1 MKPRLAAVLA
11 LAATWVVLSPAAF
24 ADPPKEA
31 ELLKRIEQL
40 EKRVTELEKV
50 VNQPRPPGKEQATE
64 TEKKPVGNWVI
75 VDADKKTA
83 ADKKLVPW
91 TDLKFTADGTCALV
105 QSGGG
110 MVVRGAKYQV
120 TQIGSVTEIAMEWG
134 AGGGAKLG
142 WGCRIASVTDKE
154 LVLEYATS
162 PDTWVKVRYTRVRV
176 K

>member
-1 MKPRLAAVLA
+1 MKPRLAPVLA

-40 EKRVTELEKV
+40 EKRVTELEKAI
-50 VNQPRPPGKEQATE
+50 NQPRPPGKEPATE
-64 TEKKPVGNWVI
+64 TEKKLVGNWVI

-91 TDLKFTADGTCALV
+91 TDLKFTADGTCALAY
-105 QSGGG
+105 GEG
-110 MVVRGAKYQV
+110 MVVRDAKYQV
-120 TQIGSVTEIAMEWG
+120 TQVATVTQIDIDWKAGG
-134 AGGGAKLG
+134 AGIRWGG
-142 WGCRIASVTDKE
+142 RIASVTDTE
-154 LVLEYATS
+154 LVLEFATS

>member
-1 MKPRLAAVLA
+1 MKPRLAPVLA
-11 LAATWVVLSPAAF
+11 LAAAWVVLSPAAF

-40 EKRVTELEKV
+40 EKRVTELEKA

-64 TEKKPVGNWVI
+64 TEKKLVGNWVI

-105 QSGGG
+105 SGGG
-110 MVVRGAKYQV
+110 EVVRGAKYQV

-134 AGGGAKLG
+134 AGGGAKIG
-142 WGCRIASVTDKE
+142 VGCRIASVTDKE
-154 LVLEYATS
+154 LALEFATR

>member
-40 EKRVTELEKV
+40 EKRVAELEKV
-50 VNQPRPPGKEQATE
+50 INQPRPPGKGPATE
-64 TEKKPVGNWVI
+64 TEKKLVGNWVI

-83 ADKKLVPW
+83 ADKNLTTW
-91 TDLKFTADGTCALV
+91 TDLKFKADGTCALV
-105 QSGGG
+105 SSRG
-110 MVVRGAKYQV
+110 MVVREAKYQV
-120 TQIGSVTEIAMEWG
+120 TQIGTVTEIAMEWG
-134 AGGGAKLG
+134 TGAKAQFG
-142 WGCRIASVTDKE
+142 VGCRIASVTDKE
-154 LVLEYATS
+154 LVLEFASS
-162 PDTWVKVRYTRVRV
+162 PETWVKVRYTRVRV